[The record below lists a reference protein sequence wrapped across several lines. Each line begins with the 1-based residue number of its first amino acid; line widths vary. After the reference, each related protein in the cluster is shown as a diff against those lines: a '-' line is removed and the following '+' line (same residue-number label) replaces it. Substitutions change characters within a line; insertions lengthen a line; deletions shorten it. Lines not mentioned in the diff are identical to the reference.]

1 MTTREEALI
10 RKREKA
16 AERKRNQRAREAEL
30 AKQQVVVSLEPV
42 ERIRADELC
51 HVRALRGD
59 PYSLD
64 EYLSTLIARD
74 WDRWQVEKKAL
85 AEKGPC
91 PKCGAELPQGC
102 DDLFKGDSRCF
113 RTYDLMELK
122 L

>member
-1 MTTREEALI
+1 MTTREDALT

-16 AERKRNQRAREAEL
+16 AERKRNQRDREKKL
-30 AKQQVVVSLEPV
+30 SKQQIFVTLQPV
-42 ERIRADELC
+42 EIERADELC
-51 HVRALRGD
+51 RVRALRGD

-91 PKCGAELPQGC
+91 PKCGSDLPAGC
-102 DDLFKGDSRCF
+102 DDLFKGDARCW
-113 RTYDLMELK
+113 RTFDLMELK